1 MQIPPQK
8 CVQKNAYKTENDIVN
23 CELRKCGVVILARF
37 KLCSWW
43 ESNFKHMQMLSY
55 L

>member
-23 CELRKCGVVILARF
+23 CELRIDCCHFSQV
-37 KLCSWW
+37 
-43 ESNFKHMQMLSY
+43 
-55 L
+55 